1 MTQIGRR
8 FAAIAAVLFTV
19 AACGGS
25 ATPAAQTDVGITSNS
40 ILLGNTIALSGAAAA
55 YGTIANASNAYFT
68 YVNNTQGGVNGRK
81 ITYKILDDVYNPA
94 NTVPW
99 TKQLVEQDQVFA
111 MFGGLG
117 TQAQT
122 SVRDYL
128 NTKKVPQ
135 LFVATGATPF
145 MAAFASHPYTIGW
158 QPPYQGEAHIYAK
171 DVVAKH
177 SGAKIGVLYQNDD
190 YGQDYLKGLT
200 DGLGSNASMIVDKQS
215 YDVTAASVASQLST
229 LKGKGADTLFLFTT
243 PSFTIKALVTVTALH
258 WEPTIYLNSVSN
270 PQVYMGIA
278 AKAGAALKNV
288 TSVGYLKDPTDPQW
302 ANDAGMK
309 LYKQVIAN
317 CTTCNVNDGFN
328 IYGAAVAWTM
338 VDVLKQAGSTLTPP
352 HVMSIAG
359 TQLNESNNPFLLPGV
374 VVKTTS
380 SDHFPI
386 TQEQVITWNGK
397 GWTLQGS
404 IIDERGTL
412 KYKFLSGARRDYLP
426 RYHSIVVVTRLKP
439 YWLHVYLLTYT
450 PILLLADSRTT
461 ALWQQWLLGLL
472 TFAALYLAAL
482 KAPKE
487 QRLQIWICV
496 IVATAFEI
504 FGSLTWGLY
513 VYRFHNV
520 PLYVP
525 PGHGAVYL
533 FGLLAVTT
541 PVVLKH
547 GKRVSCV
554 IVDGGHT

>member
-25 ATPAAQTDVGITSNS
+25 AAPTAQTDVGITSNS

-68 YVNNTQGGVNGRK
+68 YINNTQGGVNGRK

-94 NTVPW
+94 NTVPL

-135 LFVATGATPF
+135 LFVATGATTF
-145 MAAFASHPYTIGW
+145 MSDFSSHPYTIGW
-158 QPPYQGEAHIYAK
+158 QPPYQGEARIYAK
-171 DVVAKH
+171 DVVTNH

-243 PSFTIKALVTVTALH
+243 PAFTIRSLATVTALH

-278 AKAGAALKNV
+278 KKNGAALKNV

-302 ANDAGMK
+302 ASDAGMK
-309 LYKQVIAN
+309 LYKEVIAN
-317 CTTCNVNDGFN
+317 CSTCNVNDGFN
-328 IYGAAVAWTM
+328 IYGVAVAYTM
-338 VDVLKQAGSTLTPP
+338 VDILKKAGTNMTRKN
-352 HVMSIAG
+352 VMDIAG
-359 TQLNESNNPFLLPGV
+359 NQLNETNPFLLPGV

-386 TQEQVITWNGK
+386 TQEQVIEWSGT
-397 GWTLQGS
+397 GWTLKGS
-404 IIDERGTL
+404 LIDERGTI
-412 KYKFLSGARRDYLP
+412 K
-426 RYHSIVVVTRLKP
+426 
-439 YWLHVYLLTYT
+439 
-450 PILLLADSRTT
+450 
-461 ALWQQWLLGLL
+461 
-472 TFAALYLAAL
+472 
-482 KAPKE
+482 
-487 QRLQIWICV
+487 
-496 IVATAFEI
+496 
-504 FGSLTWGLY
+504 
-513 VYRFHNV
+513 
-520 PLYVP
+520 
-525 PGHGAVYL
+525 
-533 FGLLAVTT
+533 
-541 PVVLKH
+541 
-547 GKRVSCV
+547 
-554 IVDGGHT
+554 

>member
-25 ATPAAQTDVGITSNS
+25 AAPTAQTDVGITSNS

-68 YVNNTQGGVNGRK
+68 YINNTQGGVNGRK

-94 NTVPW
+94 NTVPL

-135 LFVATGATPF
+135 LFVATGATTF
-145 MAAFASHPYTIGW
+145 MSDFSSHSYTIGW
-158 QPPYQGEAHIYAK
+158 QPPYQGEARIYAK
-171 DVVAKH
+171 DVVTNH

-243 PSFTIKALVTVTALH
+243 PAFTIRSLATVTALH

-278 AKAGAALKNV
+278 AKNGAALKNV

-302 ANDAGMK
+302 ASDAGMK
-309 LYKQVIAN
+309 LYKEVIAN
-317 CTTCNVNDGFN
+317 CSTCNVNDGFN
-328 IYGAAVAWTM
+328 IYGVAVAYTM
-338 VDVLKQAGSTLTPP
+338 VDVLKKAGTNMTRKN
-352 HVMSIAG
+352 VMDIAG
-359 TQLNESNNPFLLPGV
+359 NQLNETNPFLLPGV

-386 TQEQVITWNGK
+386 TQEQVITWSGT
-397 GWTLQGS
+397 GWTLKGS
-404 IIDERGTL
+404 LIDERGTI
-412 KYKFLSGARRDYLP
+412 K
-426 RYHSIVVVTRLKP
+426 
-439 YWLHVYLLTYT
+439 
-450 PILLLADSRTT
+450 
-461 ALWQQWLLGLL
+461 
-472 TFAALYLAAL
+472 
-482 KAPKE
+482 
-487 QRLQIWICV
+487 
-496 IVATAFEI
+496 
-504 FGSLTWGLY
+504 
-513 VYRFHNV
+513 
-520 PLYVP
+520 
-525 PGHGAVYL
+525 
-533 FGLLAVTT
+533 
-541 PVVLKH
+541 
-547 GKRVSCV
+547 
-554 IVDGGHT
+554 